1 VARPRLSRR
10 AREHLTGYLYLL
22 PVAIALGGTVLFP
35 ILKAIHMSLY
45 NHVLI
50 KPKEYGFVGLANY
63 ARLLHDEVFW
73 LSLWNSFLWVFGSV
87 SFQFLG
93 GFAAALLLHQAFR
106 GRALVRTL
114 TLLPW
119 IIPGVVV
126 ALIWEFIYQPNY
138 GLLNDVLIRIGVMTE
153 RVAWLSS
160 PVLAMP
166 AVILTNVWR
175 GVPFFAIMLLAG
187 LQAIPTELYEA
198 ARVDGASVTQRFWS
212 ITVPM
217 LRPIIV
223 VATATRIVWTVQLR
237 GPHLRHDERRARQRH
252 PDHVDVH
259 ADAGL
264 LEPRLRLCRHA
275 VRRPPA
281 HHARLHDLLPADHPR
296 PGEHDVRRAPGRDL
310 AERVLGGPVLW
321 VGLAALTLFAM
332 LPFVWV
338 FLASFKT
345 RAELYATPIVYLPAS
360 LSAANY
366 VEAWTSKLTP
376 FSRFFANSLW
386 VSSVTM
392 VATTLVSILAG
403 YALARFRFAG
413 RQTFLLIFLATQM
426 FPAVLLIAPLLSQ
439 WYALG
444 LIDTYQALI
453 YSNFSFTVPF
463 TVWMLVGYFESIPI
477 ELEESAMLDG
487 CNRFG
492 ALCRVV
498 LPLGRPGVAATAIFA
513 FVASWS
519 ELLFAITFT
528 SQTEMRTLSAGLLFM
543 VGQYEIQWGQL
554 SAGVIISTVPVA
566 ILFTYLQRHLIQGL
580 SAGAVKG

>member
-1 VARPRLSRR
+1 
-10 AREHLTGYLYLL
+10 
-22 PVAIALGGTVLFP
+22 
-35 ILKAIHMSLY
+35 
-45 NHVLI
+45 
-50 KPKEYGFVGLANY
+50 
-63 ARLLHDEVFW
+63 
-73 LSLWNSFLWVFGSV
+73 
-87 SFQFLG
+87 
-93 GFAAALLLHQAFR
+93 
-106 GRALVRTL
+106 
-114 TLLPW
+114 
-119 IIPGVVV
+119 
-126 ALIWEFIYQPNY
+126 
-138 GLLNDVLIRIGVMTE
+138 
-153 RVAWLSS
+153 
-160 PVLAMP
+160 
-166 AVILTNVWR
+166 
-175 GVPFFAIMLLAG
+175 
-187 LQAIPTELYEA
+187 
-198 ARVDGASVTQRFWS
+198 
-212 ITVPM
+212 
-217 LRPIIV
+217 
-223 VATATRIVWTVQLR
+223 
-237 GPHLRHDERRARQRH
+237 
-252 PDHVDVH
+252 
-259 ADAGL
+259 
-264 LEPRLRLCRHA
+264 
-275 VRRPPA
+275 
-281 HHARLHDLLPADHPR
+281 
-296 PGEHDVRRAPGRDL
+296 VRRAPGRDL

-360 LSAANY
+360 LSVANY

-498 LPLGRPGVAATAIFA
+498 LPLAAPGVAATAIFA

-554 SAGVIISTVPVA
+554 SAGVIISTLPVA
-566 ILFTYLQRHLIQGL
+566 VLFTYLQRHLIRGL
-580 SAGAVKG
+580 AAGAVKG

>member
-1 VARPRLSRR
+1 
-10 AREHLTGYLYLL
+10 
-22 PVAIALGGTVLFP
+22 
-35 ILKAIHMSLY
+35 M
-45 NHVLI
+45 
-50 KPKEYGFVGLANY
+50 
-63 ARLLHDEVFW
+63 
-73 LSLWNSFLWVFGSV
+73 
-87 SFQFLG
+87 
-93 GFAAALLLHQAFR
+93 
-106 GRALVRTL
+106 
-114 TLLPW
+114 
-119 IIPGVVV
+119 
-126 ALIWEFIYQPNY
+126 
-138 GLLNDVLIRIGVMTE
+138 
-153 RVAWLSS
+153 
-160 PVLAMP
+160 
-166 AVILTNVWR
+166 
-175 GVPFFAIMLLAG
+175 
-187 LQAIPTELYEA
+187 
-198 ARVDGASVTQRFWS
+198 
-212 ITVPM
+212 
-217 LRPIIV
+217 
-223 VATATRIVWTVQLR
+223 
-237 GPHLRHDERRARQRH
+237 
-252 PDHVDVH
+252 
-259 ADAGL
+259 
-264 LEPRLRLCRHA
+264 
-275 VRRPPA
+275 
-281 HHARLHDLLPADHPR
+281 
-296 PGEHDVRRAPGRDL
+296 RRAPGRDL

-321 VGLAALTLFAM
+321 LGLAALTLFAL

-360 LSAANY
+360 LSVANY

-463 TVWMLVGYFESIPI
+463 TVWMLVGYFESIPL

-498 LPLGRPGVAATAIFA
+498 LPLAAPGVAATAIFA

>member
-1 VARPRLSRR
+1 
-10 AREHLTGYLYLL
+10 
-22 PVAIALGGTVLFP
+22 
-35 ILKAIHMSLY
+35 
-45 NHVLI
+45 
-50 KPKEYGFVGLANY
+50 
-63 ARLLHDEVFW
+63 
-73 LSLWNSFLWVFGSV
+73 
-87 SFQFLG
+87 
-93 GFAAALLLHQAFR
+93 
-106 GRALVRTL
+106 
-114 TLLPW
+114 
-119 IIPGVVV
+119 
-126 ALIWEFIYQPNY
+126 
-138 GLLNDVLIRIGVMTE
+138 MT
-153 RVAWLSS
+153 
-160 PVLAMP
+160 
-166 AVILTNVWR
+166 
-175 GVPFFAIMLLAG
+175 
-187 LQAIPTELYEA
+187 
-198 ARVDGASVTQRFWS
+198 
-212 ITVPM
+212 
-217 LRPIIV
+217 
-223 VATATRIVWTVQLR
+223 
-237 GPHLRHDERRARQRH
+237 
-252 PDHVDVH
+252 
-259 ADAGL
+259 
-264 LEPRLRLCRHA
+264 
-275 VRRPPA
+275 
-281 HHARLHDLLPADHPR
+281 
-296 PGEHDVRRAPGRDL
+296 RAPGRDL

-321 VGLAALTLFAM
+321 LGLAALTLFAM

-360 LSAANY
+360 LSVANY

-403 YALARFRFAG
+403 YALARFRFAV

-463 TVWMLVGYFESIPI
+463 TVWMLVGYFESIPL

-498 LPLGRPGVAATAIFA
+498 LPLAAPGVAATAIFA

>member
-1 VARPRLSRR
+1 
-10 AREHLTGYLYLL
+10 
-22 PVAIALGGTVLFP
+22 
-35 ILKAIHMSLY
+35 
-45 NHVLI
+45 
-50 KPKEYGFVGLANY
+50 
-63 ARLLHDEVFW
+63 
-73 LSLWNSFLWVFGSV
+73 
-87 SFQFLG
+87 
-93 GFAAALLLHQAFR
+93 
-106 GRALVRTL
+106 
-114 TLLPW
+114 
-119 IIPGVVV
+119 
-126 ALIWEFIYQPNY
+126 
-138 GLLNDVLIRIGVMTE
+138 
-153 RVAWLSS
+153 
-160 PVLAMP
+160 
-166 AVILTNVWR
+166 
-175 GVPFFAIMLLAG
+175 
-187 LQAIPTELYEA
+187 
-198 ARVDGASVTQRFWS
+198 
-212 ITVPM
+212 
-217 LRPIIV
+217 
-223 VATATRIVWTVQLR
+223 
-237 GPHLRHDERRARQRH
+237 
-252 PDHVDVH
+252 
-259 ADAGL
+259 
-264 LEPRLRLCRHA
+264 
-275 VRRPPA
+275 
-281 HHARLHDLLPADHPR
+281 
-296 PGEHDVRRAPGRDL
+296 VRRAPGRDL

-360 LSAANY
+360 LSVANY

-444 LIDTYQALI
+444 LVDTYQALI

-498 LPLGRPGVAATAIFA
+498 LPLAAPGVAATAIFA

>member
-1 VARPRLSRR
+1 
-10 AREHLTGYLYLL
+10 
-22 PVAIALGGTVLFP
+22 
-35 ILKAIHMSLY
+35 
-45 NHVLI
+45 
-50 KPKEYGFVGLANY
+50 
-63 ARLLHDEVFW
+63 
-73 LSLWNSFLWVFGSV
+73 
-87 SFQFLG
+87 
-93 GFAAALLLHQAFR
+93 
-106 GRALVRTL
+106 
-114 TLLPW
+114 
-119 IIPGVVV
+119 
-126 ALIWEFIYQPNY
+126 
-138 GLLNDVLIRIGVMTE
+138 MT
-153 RVAWLSS
+153 
-160 PVLAMP
+160 
-166 AVILTNVWR
+166 
-175 GVPFFAIMLLAG
+175 
-187 LQAIPTELYEA
+187 
-198 ARVDGASVTQRFWS
+198 
-212 ITVPM
+212 
-217 LRPIIV
+217 
-223 VATATRIVWTVQLR
+223 
-237 GPHLRHDERRARQRH
+237 
-252 PDHVDVH
+252 
-259 ADAGL
+259 
-264 LEPRLRLCRHA
+264 
-275 VRRPPA
+275 
-281 HHARLHDLLPADHPR
+281 
-296 PGEHDVRRAPGRDL
+296 RAPGRDL

-321 VGLAALTLFAM
+321 LGLAALTLFAM

-360 LSAANY
+360 LSVAHY

-463 TVWMLVGYFESIPI
+463 TVWMLVGYFESIPL

-498 LPLGRPGVAATAIFA
+498 LPLAAPGVAATAIFA

>member
-1 VARPRLSRR
+1 MRR
-10 AREHLTGYLYLL
+10 AL
-22 PVAIALGGTVLFP
+22 
-35 ILKAIHMSLY
+35 
-45 NHVLI
+45 
-50 KPKEYGFVGLANY
+50 
-63 ARLLHDEVFW
+63 
-73 LSLWNSFLWVFGSV
+73 
-87 SFQFLG
+87 
-93 GFAAALLLHQAFR
+93 
-106 GRALVRTL
+106 
-114 TLLPW
+114 
-119 IIPGVVV
+119 
-126 ALIWEFIYQPNY
+126 
-138 GLLNDVLIRIGVMTE
+138 
-153 RVAWLSS
+153 
-160 PVLAMP
+160 
-166 AVILTNVWR
+166 
-175 GVPFFAIMLLAG
+175 
-187 LQAIPTELYEA
+187 
-198 ARVDGASVTQRFWS
+198 
-212 ITVPM
+212 
-217 LRPIIV
+217 
-223 VATATRIVWTVQLR
+223 
-237 GPHLRHDERRARQRH
+237 
-252 PDHVDVH
+252 
-259 ADAGL
+259 
-264 LEPRLRLCRHA
+264 
-275 VRRPPA
+275 
-281 HHARLHDLLPADHPR
+281 
-296 PGEHDVRRAPGRDL
+296 GRDL

-360 LSAANY
+360 LSVANY

-498 LPLGRPGVAATAIFA
+498 LPLAAPGVAATAIFA

>member
-1 VARPRLSRR
+1 
-10 AREHLTGYLYLL
+10 
-22 PVAIALGGTVLFP
+22 
-35 ILKAIHMSLY
+35 M
-45 NHVLI
+45 
-50 KPKEYGFVGLANY
+50 
-63 ARLLHDEVFW
+63 
-73 LSLWNSFLWVFGSV
+73 
-87 SFQFLG
+87 
-93 GFAAALLLHQAFR
+93 
-106 GRALVRTL
+106 
-114 TLLPW
+114 
-119 IIPGVVV
+119 
-126 ALIWEFIYQPNY
+126 
-138 GLLNDVLIRIGVMTE
+138 
-153 RVAWLSS
+153 
-160 PVLAMP
+160 
-166 AVILTNVWR
+166 
-175 GVPFFAIMLLAG
+175 
-187 LQAIPTELYEA
+187 
-198 ARVDGASVTQRFWS
+198 
-212 ITVPM
+212 
-217 LRPIIV
+217 
-223 VATATRIVWTVQLR
+223 
-237 GPHLRHDERRARQRH
+237 
-252 PDHVDVH
+252 
-259 ADAGL
+259 
-264 LEPRLRLCRHA
+264 
-275 VRRPPA
+275 RRP
-281 HHARLHDLLPADHPR
+281 
-296 PGEHDVRRAPGRDL
+296 PGRDL

-321 VGLAALTLFAM
+321 VGLAVLTLFAM

-360 LSAANY
+360 LSVANY

-498 LPLGRPGVAATAIFA
+498 LPLAAPGVAATAIFA

>member
-1 VARPRLSRR
+1 
-10 AREHLTGYLYLL
+10 
-22 PVAIALGGTVLFP
+22 
-35 ILKAIHMSLY
+35 M
-45 NHVLI
+45 
-50 KPKEYGFVGLANY
+50 
-63 ARLLHDEVFW
+63 
-73 LSLWNSFLWVFGSV
+73 
-87 SFQFLG
+87 
-93 GFAAALLLHQAFR
+93 
-106 GRALVRTL
+106 
-114 TLLPW
+114 
-119 IIPGVVV
+119 
-126 ALIWEFIYQPNY
+126 
-138 GLLNDVLIRIGVMTE
+138 
-153 RVAWLSS
+153 
-160 PVLAMP
+160 
-166 AVILTNVWR
+166 
-175 GVPFFAIMLLAG
+175 
-187 LQAIPTELYEA
+187 
-198 ARVDGASVTQRFWS
+198 
-212 ITVPM
+212 
-217 LRPIIV
+217 
-223 VATATRIVWTVQLR
+223 
-237 GPHLRHDERRARQRH
+237 
-252 PDHVDVH
+252 
-259 ADAGL
+259 
-264 LEPRLRLCRHA
+264 
-275 VRRPPA
+275 
-281 HHARLHDLLPADHPR
+281 
-296 PGEHDVRRAPGRDL
+296 RRAPGRDL

-321 VGLAALTLFAM
+321 AGLAVLTLFAM

-360 LSAANY
+360 LSVANY

-463 TVWMLVGYFESIPI
+463 TVWMLVGYFESIPL

-498 LPLGRPGVAATAIFA
+498 LPLAAPGVAATAIFA

>member
-1 VARPRLSRR
+1 
-10 AREHLTGYLYLL
+10 
-22 PVAIALGGTVLFP
+22 
-35 ILKAIHMSLY
+35 M
-45 NHVLI
+45 
-50 KPKEYGFVGLANY
+50 
-63 ARLLHDEVFW
+63 
-73 LSLWNSFLWVFGSV
+73 
-87 SFQFLG
+87 
-93 GFAAALLLHQAFR
+93 
-106 GRALVRTL
+106 
-114 TLLPW
+114 
-119 IIPGVVV
+119 
-126 ALIWEFIYQPNY
+126 
-138 GLLNDVLIRIGVMTE
+138 
-153 RVAWLSS
+153 
-160 PVLAMP
+160 
-166 AVILTNVWR
+166 
-175 GVPFFAIMLLAG
+175 
-187 LQAIPTELYEA
+187 
-198 ARVDGASVTQRFWS
+198 
-212 ITVPM
+212 
-217 LRPIIV
+217 
-223 VATATRIVWTVQLR
+223 
-237 GPHLRHDERRARQRH
+237 
-252 PDHVDVH
+252 
-259 ADAGL
+259 
-264 LEPRLRLCRHA
+264 
-275 VRRPPA
+275 
-281 HHARLHDLLPADHPR
+281 
-296 PGEHDVRRAPGRDL
+296 RRAPGRDL

-360 LSAANY
+360 LSVANY

-392 VATTLVSILAG
+392 VGTTLVSILAG

-498 LPLGRPGVAATAIFA
+498 LPLAAPGVAATAIFA

>member
-1 VARPRLSRR
+1 MRR
-10 AREHLTGYLYLL
+10 T
-22 PVAIALGGTVLFP
+22 
-35 ILKAIHMSLY
+35 
-45 NHVLI
+45 
-50 KPKEYGFVGLANY
+50 
-63 ARLLHDEVFW
+63 
-73 LSLWNSFLWVFGSV
+73 
-87 SFQFLG
+87 
-93 GFAAALLLHQAFR
+93 
-106 GRALVRTL
+106 
-114 TLLPW
+114 
-119 IIPGVVV
+119 
-126 ALIWEFIYQPNY
+126 
-138 GLLNDVLIRIGVMTE
+138 
-153 RVAWLSS
+153 
-160 PVLAMP
+160 
-166 AVILTNVWR
+166 
-175 GVPFFAIMLLAG
+175 
-187 LQAIPTELYEA
+187 
-198 ARVDGASVTQRFWS
+198 
-212 ITVPM
+212 
-217 LRPIIV
+217 
-223 VATATRIVWTVQLR
+223 
-237 GPHLRHDERRARQRH
+237 
-252 PDHVDVH
+252 
-259 ADAGL
+259 
-264 LEPRLRLCRHA
+264 
-275 VRRPPA
+275 
-281 HHARLHDLLPADHPR
+281 
-296 PGEHDVRRAPGRDL
+296 PGRDL

-321 VGLAALTLFAM
+321 LGLAVLTLFAM

-360 LSAANY
+360 LSVANY

-463 TVWMLVGYFESIPI
+463 TVWMLVGYFESIPL

-498 LPLGRPGVAATAIFA
+498 LPLAAPGVAATAIFA

>member
-1 VARPRLSRR
+1 
-10 AREHLTGYLYLL
+10 
-22 PVAIALGGTVLFP
+22 
-35 ILKAIHMSLY
+35 M
-45 NHVLI
+45 
-50 KPKEYGFVGLANY
+50 
-63 ARLLHDEVFW
+63 
-73 LSLWNSFLWVFGSV
+73 
-87 SFQFLG
+87 
-93 GFAAALLLHQAFR
+93 
-106 GRALVRTL
+106 
-114 TLLPW
+114 
-119 IIPGVVV
+119 
-126 ALIWEFIYQPNY
+126 
-138 GLLNDVLIRIGVMTE
+138 
-153 RVAWLSS
+153 
-160 PVLAMP
+160 
-166 AVILTNVWR
+166 
-175 GVPFFAIMLLAG
+175 
-187 LQAIPTELYEA
+187 
-198 ARVDGASVTQRFWS
+198 
-212 ITVPM
+212 
-217 LRPIIV
+217 
-223 VATATRIVWTVQLR
+223 
-237 GPHLRHDERRARQRH
+237 
-252 PDHVDVH
+252 
-259 ADAGL
+259 
-264 LEPRLRLCRHA
+264 
-275 VRRPPA
+275 
-281 HHARLHDLLPADHPR
+281 
-296 PGEHDVRRAPGRDL
+296 RRAPGRDL
-310 AERVLGGPVLW
+310 AERVLGGLVLW

-345 RAELYATPIVYLPAS
+345 RAELYATPIVYLPAA
-360 LSAANY
+360 LSVANY

-498 LPLGRPGVAATAIFA
+498 LPLAAPGVAATAIFA

>member
-1 VARPRLSRR
+1 MRRSPR
-10 AREHLTGYLYLL
+10 
-22 PVAIALGGTVLFP
+22 
-35 ILKAIHMSLY
+35 
-45 NHVLI
+45 
-50 KPKEYGFVGLANY
+50 
-63 ARLLHDEVFW
+63 
-73 LSLWNSFLWVFGSV
+73 
-87 SFQFLG
+87 
-93 GFAAALLLHQAFR
+93 
-106 GRALVRTL
+106 
-114 TLLPW
+114 
-119 IIPGVVV
+119 
-126 ALIWEFIYQPNY
+126 
-138 GLLNDVLIRIGVMTE
+138 
-153 RVAWLSS
+153 
-160 PVLAMP
+160 
-166 AVILTNVWR
+166 
-175 GVPFFAIMLLAG
+175 
-187 LQAIPTELYEA
+187 
-198 ARVDGASVTQRFWS
+198 
-212 ITVPM
+212 
-217 LRPIIV
+217 
-223 VATATRIVWTVQLR
+223 
-237 GPHLRHDERRARQRH
+237 
-252 PDHVDVH
+252 
-259 ADAGL
+259 
-264 LEPRLRLCRHA
+264 
-275 VRRPPA
+275 
-281 HHARLHDLLPADHPR
+281 
-296 PGEHDVRRAPGRDL
+296 RDL

-321 VGLAALTLFAM
+321 LGLAALTLFAM

-360 LSAANY
+360 LSVANY

-463 TVWMLVGYFESIPI
+463 TVWMLVGYFESIPL

-498 LPLGRPGVAATAIFA
+498 LPLAAPGVAATAIFA